1 LPRAFWRGA
10 RVNSAVCQL
19 FTGAQEGPGVFGVMV
34 SSLNI
39 IQDRLSRSRLAGDP
53 PDVLLAPRLGHVG
66 LLEFDRAAESIDI
79 AQAAVEAAMPALYD
93 ALRVLGHHAAPTDA
107 QVPG

>member
-1 LPRAFWRGA
+1 
-10 RVNSAVCQL
+10 
-19 FTGAQEGPGVFGVMV
+19 MV

-66 LLEFDRAAESIDI
+66 LLEFDRAVESIDI
-79 AQAAVEAAMPALYD
+79 AQAALEAAMPALCD
-93 ALRVLGHHAAPTDA
+93 ALRVLAHHAAPTEA
-107 QVPG
+107 RAPG